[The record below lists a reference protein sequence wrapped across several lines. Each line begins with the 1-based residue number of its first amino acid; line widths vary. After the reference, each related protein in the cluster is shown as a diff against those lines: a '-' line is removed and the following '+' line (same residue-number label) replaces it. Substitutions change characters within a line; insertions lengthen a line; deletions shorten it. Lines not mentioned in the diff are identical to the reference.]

1 MPIGSDLNTTLPE
14 VGDSPSTAASRII
27 DTFEKLITAVEG
39 TVPMSV
45 LTASGHIEMAG
56 ASGINDAA
64 YLELADS
71 VGISTTVGQL
81 HRFDGNLYWISPAGT
96 VQITDGAGLNAAAT
110 GGIGGD
116 YGAGAEVLEYDAT
129 NFRYEAYD
137 SPGDLSGLM
146 GDRVVLQTGVGE
158 CTLTTNTAT
167 NVTWTFPAAPAADG
181 LMQATTAGAISVST
195 TVAPRITFSIL
206 PNHPSNEISIP
217 LVVYLATS
225 GVAVQGA
232 TGILASGAATTFL
245 VPLTGLSVG
254 GRIKEI
260 KARIQRGAAGTASVR
275 LVQFGESAGAF
286 FIETIGTASTSTT
299 AGQIIDLDKTGL
311 TQTIEARKSYFAQII
326 LPVANDTLGGLT
338 VVYDRAV

>member
-27 DTFEKLITAVEG
+27 DTFEKLIAAVEG
-39 TVPMSV
+39 TVPVSV

-56 ASGINDAA
+56 TSGINDAA

-71 VGISTTVGQL
+71 VGVSSTVGQL
-81 HRFDGNLYWISPAGT
+81 QRFNGNLYWVSPSGT
-96 VQITDGAGLNAAAT
+96 VQITDGASLNAAAT

-116 YGAGAEVLEYDAT
+116 YGTGPEVLEYDAT
-129 NFRYEAYD
+129 NDRYEAYD
-137 SPGDLSGLM
+137 GPGDLSGLM
-146 GDRVVLQTGVGE
+146 GDRLILQAAAGE
-158 CTLTTNTAT
+158 CTITTNTAS

-181 LMQATTAGAISVST
+181 LMQATAAGAISVSA

-206 PNHPSNEISIP
+206 PNHPSDEVSIP

-232 TGILASGAATTFL
+232 AGIVASGAAATFL
-245 VPLTGLSVG
+245 VPLTGLSTG

-260 KARIQRGAAGTASVR
+260 KTRMRRAGAGTASVQ
-275 LVQFGESAGAF
+275 LVQFGEAAGSF
-286 FIETIGTASTSTT
+286 FIETIGTASTTT
-299 AGQIIDLDKTGL
+299 TTNQIIDLDKTGL
-311 TQTIEARKSYFAQII
+311 TQAIEARKSYFAQII